1 MKRCI
6 SALAATLLLALAG
19 GVANAYAD
27 SGPGGQVGQTLGQ
40 PSQSATQSASNT
52 SGDTSQSFENGGGE
66 ITNVGLNNNTVQAG
80 GEPSRPPVLGPEST
94 ESSGGASNQS
104 NNNTNTAG
112 NTTAVIGNNDQQ
124 TNTQGLS
131 QNQTQNQQGSGGSCC
146 KKNDVDQNQ
155 RSSQTAS
162 NRDGDTRQK
171 FENGGGEITNVGLNN
186 NTVQKGESAKALP
199 TFTDGG
205 GSNGGNQSNGNTN
218 TAGDTT
224 AVIGNNHQQTNTQGS
239 SQNQSSR
246 GGCCEHKQDGKDGY
260 GRTGSCGC
268 DSPKHDGSS
277 SQRQSSSQHASN
289 RDGNTRQKFENGGGV
304 ITNIGLNNNTV
315 QVGSGN
321 ESNGNTNT
329 AGGTTAVI
337 GNNDQQSNT
346 QGSSQRQSSSGGGGG
361 DQSQWSGQSA
371 RNTDGSDGKWSP
383 CGCERKKAED
393 GQFFKNGGGEII
405 NVGANNN
412 TVQIGDHN
420 ESNGNTNTAG
430 DTTAVIGNNHQQT
443 NTQGSSQS
451 QSSGGGSCGCG
462 SPKYGGS
469 PDQQQSAGQWAS
481 NNSGSQPKHES
492 CGCDKPRYEP
502 CGCEKKKTEGGQ
514 SFENGGGVITN
525 IGLNNNTVQVGSGNE
540 SNNNTNT
547 AGGTTAVIGNNDQQ
561 SNTQG
566 SSQNQSSGG
575 SCCHKPDGKDG
586 YGRSNSCGCGS
597 PKHESSPDQRQ
608 SAGQWASNSSGDTRQ
623 KFEKG
628 GGEIINVG
636 ANNNTVQIGD
646 HNESN
651 GNTNTAGDTT
661 AVIGN
666 NHQQT
671 NTQGSS
677 ESQSSGGGSCGCGS
691 PKYGGSPDQRQSAGQ
706 WASNNSGSQPKH
718 ESCGCDKPR
727 YEPCGCEKKKTEG
740 GQSFENGGGV
750 ITNIGLNNNTVQVG
764 SGNESNNNTNTA
776 GGTTAVIGNNDQQS
790 NTQGSSQNQS
800 SGGSCCH
807 KPDGKDGYGRS
818 NSCGCGSPKHESSP
832 DQRQSAG
839 QWASNSSGDTRQKFE
854 KGGGEIINVGANNNT
869 VQIGDHNESNG
880 NTNTAGDTT
889 AVIGNNHQQTNTQG

>member
-27 SGPGGQVGQTLGQ
+27 SGPGGQVGQTLSQ

-52 SGDTSQSFENGGGE
+52 SGDTSQSFKNGGGE

-80 GEPSRPPVLGPEST
+80 GGPSRPPVVGPEST
-94 ESSGGASNQS
+94 ESSGGGSNQS

-131 QNQTQNQQGSGGSCC
+131 QNQTQNQQGSGGPCC

-199 TFTDGG
+199 TYTDGG

-246 GGCCEHKQDGKDGY
+246 DGCCEHKQDGKDGY

-277 SQRQSSSQHASN
+277 SQRQSSSQYASN
-289 RDGNTRQKFENGGGV
+289 RDGSTRQK
-304 ITNIGLNNNTV
+304 L
-315 QVGSGN
+315 
-321 ESNGNTNT
+321 
-329 AGGTTAVI
+329 
-337 GNNDQQSNT
+337 
-346 QGSSQRQSSSGGGGG
+346 
-361 DQSQWSGQSA
+361 
-371 RNTDGSDGKWSP
+371 
-383 CGCERKKAED
+383 
-393 GQFFKNGGGEII
+393 
-405 NVGANNN
+405 
-412 TVQIGDHN
+412 
-420 ESNGNTNTAG
+420 
-430 DTTAVIGNNHQQT
+430 
-443 NTQGSSQS
+443 
-451 QSSGGGSCGCG
+451 
-462 SPKYGGS
+462 
-469 PDQQQSAGQWAS
+469 
-481 NNSGSQPKHES
+481 
-492 CGCDKPRYEP
+492 
-502 CGCEKKKTEGGQ
+502 
-514 SFENGGGVITN
+514 ENGGGVITN

-575 SCCHKPDGKDG
+575 SCCHKPDGMDGKDG

-651 GNTNTAGDTT
+651 GNTNTAGDTA

-677 ESQSSGGGSCGCGS
+677 QSQSSGGGSCGCGS
-691 PKYGGSPDQRQSAGQ
+691 PKYGD
-706 WASNNSGSQPKH
+706 
-718 ESCGCDKPR
+718 
-727 YEPCGCEKKKTEG
+727 
-740 GQSFENGGGV
+740 
-750 ITNIGLNNNTVQVG
+750 
-764 SGNESNNNTNTA
+764 
-776 GGTTAVIGNNDQQS
+776 
-790 NTQGSSQNQS
+790 
-800 SGGSCCH
+800 
-807 KPDGKDGYGRS
+807 
-818 NSCGCGSPKHESSP
+818 SPKHDGSS

-839 QWASNSSGDTRQKFE
+839 QWASNSSGSQPKHDSCGCDKPKYERCGCEKSKPEHKQCGCGRSTDQQQSARQYASNRDGNTRPKFE
-854 KGGGEIINVGANNNT
+854 NGGGVITNVGLNNNT
-869 VQIGDHNESNG
+869 LQIGEPVFVRGLSPTDGAADGGGNQSNN
-880 NTNTAGDTT
+880 NTNTAGNTT
-889 AVIGNNHQQTNTQG
+889 AVIGNNDQQTNTQGLSQNQAPNQGQHSRPPLGPPAT

>member
-27 SGPGGQVGQTLGQ
+27 SGPGGQVGQTLSQ

-199 TFTDGG
+199 TYTDGG
-205 GSNGGNQSNGNTN
+205 GSNGGNESNGNTNTAGDTTAVIGNNHQQTNTQGSSQSQSSGGGSCGCGSPKSGGPPDQQQPAGQWASNNSGSQPKHESCGCDKPRYEPCGCEKKKTEGGQSFENGGGVITNIGLNNNTVQVGSGNESNNNTNTAGGTTAVIGNNDQQSNTQGSSQNQSSGGSCCHKPDGKDGYGRSNSCGCGSPKHESSPDQRQSAGQWASNSSGDTRQKFENGGGEIINVGANNNTVQLGDHNQSNGNTN

-239 SQNQSSR
+239 SQSQSS
-246 GGCCEHKQDGKDGY
+246 GG
-260 GRTGSCGC
+260 GSCGC
-268 DSPKHDGSS
+268 GSPKYGDSPKHDGSS
-277 SQRQSSSQHASN
+277 DQRQSAGQWASN
-289 RDGNTRQKFENGGGV
+289 SSGRQPKEDSWGCDKPKYERCGCEKKTEDGQKFKNGGGV

-315 QVGSGN
+315 QVGRDN
-321 ESNGNTNT
+321 ESNNNTNT

-346 QGSSQRQSSSGGGGG
+346 QGSSQNQSSGGSCCHKPDGMDGKDG
-361 DQSQWSGQSA
+361 YGRSNSCGCGSPKHESSPDQRQSA
-371 RNTDGSDGKWSP
+371 
-383 CGCERKKAED
+383 
-393 GQFFKNGGGEII
+393 GQWASNSSGDTRQKFEKGGGEII

-575 SCCHKPDGKDG
+575 SCCHQPDGKDG

-597 PKHESSPDQRQ
+597 PKHESSPDQWQ
-608 SAGQWASNSSGDTRQ
+608 SAGQWASND
-623 KFEKG
+623 
-628 GGEIINVG
+628 
-636 ANNNTVQIGD
+636 
-646 HNESN
+646 
-651 GNTNTAGDTT
+651 
-661 AVIGN
+661 
-666 NHQQT
+666 
-671 NTQGSS
+671 
-677 ESQSSGGGSCGCGS
+677 
-691 PKYGGSPDQRQSAGQ
+691 
-706 WASNNSGSQPKH
+706 SGSQPKH
-718 ESCGCDKPR
+718 E
-727 YEPCGCEKKKTEG
+727 
-740 GQSFENGGGV
+740 
-750 ITNIGLNNNTVQVG
+750 
-764 SGNESNNNTNTA
+764 
-776 GGTTAVIGNNDQQS
+776 
-790 NTQGSSQNQS
+790 
-800 SGGSCCH
+800 
-807 KPDGKDGYGRS
+807 
-818 NSCGCGSPKHESSP
+818 
-832 DQRQSAG
+832 
-839 QWASNSSGDTRQKFE
+839 
-854 KGGGEIINVGANNNT
+854 
-869 VQIGDHNESNG
+869 
-880 NTNTAGDTT
+880 
-889 AVIGNNHQQTNTQG
+889 

>member
-6 SALAATLLLALAG
+6 TALAATLLLALAG

-27 SGPGGQVGQTLGQ
+27 SGPGGQVGQTLSQ

-66 ITNVGLNNNTVQAG
+66 IPTAGLNNNPVQPG
-80 GEPSRPPVLGPEST
+80 GEPSRPPVLGTEST
-94 ESSGGASNQS
+94 ESSGGGSNQS

-155 RSSQTAS
+155 RSSQTPS
-162 NRDGDTRQK
+162 NRAGDTRQK

-199 TFTDGG
+199 TYTDGG

-246 GGCCEHKQDGKDGY
+246 GGCCEKPKQDGKDGY
-260 GRTGSCGC
+260 GRTGSGSCGC

-277 SQRQSSSQHASN
+277 SERQSSSQYASN
-289 RDGNTRQKFENGGGV
+289 RDGNTRQKFEYGGGA

-361 DQSQWSGQSA
+361 GQSQRSGQSA
-371 RNTDGSDGKWSP
+371 RNTDGSDGKGSDGKWSP

-412 TVQIGDHN
+412 TVQLGDHN
-420 ESNGNTNTAG
+420 QRNGNTNTAG

-462 SPKYGGS
+462 SPKYGDSPKHDGS
-469 PDQQQSAGQWAS
+469 SDQRQSAGQWAS
-481 NNSGSQPKHES
+481 NSSGSQPKHDS
-492 CGCDKPRYEP
+492 CGCDKPKYER
-502 CGCEKKKTEGGQ
+502 CGCEKKTEDGQ
-514 SFENGGGVITN
+514 KFKNGGGVITN
-525 IGLNNNTVQVGSGNE
+525 IGLNNNTVQVGRDNE

-575 SCCHKPDGKDG
+575 SCCHKPDGMDGKDG

-666 NHQQT
+666 NHHQT

-677 ESQSSGGGSCGCGS
+677 QSQSSGGGSCE
-691 PKYGGSPDQRQSAGQ
+691 K
-706 WASNNSGSQPKH
+706 PKH
-718 ESCGCDKPR
+718 
-727 YEPCGCEKKKTEG
+727 
-740 GQSFENGGGV
+740 
-750 ITNIGLNNNTVQVG
+750 
-764 SGNESNNNTNTA
+764 
-776 GGTTAVIGNNDQQS
+776 
-790 NTQGSSQNQS
+790 
-800 SGGSCCH
+800 
-807 KPDGKDGYGRS
+807 DGKD
-818 NSCGCGSPKHESSP
+818 
-832 DQRQSAG
+832 
-839 QWASNSSGDTRQKFE
+839 
-854 KGGGEIINVGANNNT
+854 
-869 VQIGDHNESNG
+869 
-880 NTNTAGDTT
+880 
-889 AVIGNNHQQTNTQG
+889 

>member
-27 SGPGGQVGQTLGQ
+27 SGPGGQVGQTLSQ

-80 GEPSRPPVLGPEST
+80 GEPSRPPVLGTEST
-94 ESSGGASNQS
+94 ESSGGGSNQS

-199 TFTDGG
+199 TYTDGG

-218 TAGDTT
+218 TAGNTT

-246 GGCCEHKQDGKDGY
+246 DGCCEHKQDGKDGY

-277 SQRQSSSQHASN
+277 SQRQSSSQYASN

-346 QGSSQRQSSSGGGGG
+346 QGSSQNQSSGGSCCHKPDGMDGKDG
-361 DQSQWSGQSA
+361 YGRSNSCGCGSPKHESSSDQRQSA
-371 RNTDGSDGKWSP
+371 
-383 CGCERKKAED
+383 
-393 GQFFKNGGGEII
+393 GQWASNSSGDTRQKFENGGGEII

-412 TVQIGDHN
+412 TVQLGDHN
-420 ESNGNTNTAG
+420 QSNGNTNTAG

-462 SPKYGGS
+462 SPKYGDSPKHDGS
-469 PDQQQSAGQWAS
+469 SDQRQSAGQWAS
-481 NNSGSQPKHES
+481 NSSGSQPKHDS
-492 CGCDKPRYEP
+492 CGCDKPKYER
-502 CGCEKKKTEGGQ
+502 CGCDKKTEDGQ
-514 SFENGGGVITN
+514 KFKNGGGVITN
-525 IGLNNNTVQVGSGNE
+525 IGLNNNTVQVGRDNE

-586 YGRSNSCGCGS
+586 
-597 PKHESSPDQRQ
+597 
-608 SAGQWASNSSGDTRQ
+608 
-623 KFEKG
+623 
-628 GGEIINVG
+628 
-636 ANNNTVQIGD
+636 
-646 HNESN
+646 
-651 GNTNTAGDTT
+651 
-661 AVIGN
+661 
-666 NHQQT
+666 
-671 NTQGSS
+671 
-677 ESQSSGGGSCGCGS
+677 
-691 PKYGGSPDQRQSAGQ
+691 
-706 WASNNSGSQPKH
+706 
-718 ESCGCDKPR
+718 
-727 YEPCGCEKKKTEG
+727 
-740 GQSFENGGGV
+740 
-750 ITNIGLNNNTVQVG
+750 
-764 SGNESNNNTNTA
+764 
-776 GGTTAVIGNNDQQS
+776 
-790 NTQGSSQNQS
+790 
-800 SGGSCCH
+800 
-807 KPDGKDGYGRS
+807 KDGYGRS
-818 NSCGCGSPKHESSP
+818 NSC
-832 DQRQSAG
+832 
-839 QWASNSSGDTRQKFE
+839 
-854 KGGGEIINVGANNNT
+854 
-869 VQIGDHNESNG
+869 
-880 NTNTAGDTT
+880 
-889 AVIGNNHQQTNTQG
+889 